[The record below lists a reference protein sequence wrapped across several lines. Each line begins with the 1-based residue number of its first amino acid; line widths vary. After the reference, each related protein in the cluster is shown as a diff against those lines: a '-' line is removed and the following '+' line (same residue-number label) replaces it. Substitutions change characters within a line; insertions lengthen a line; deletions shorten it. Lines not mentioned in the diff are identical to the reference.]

1 MPHFSIAKRNKS
13 VPKLS
18 LSYSRSIVVLYINFK
33 VQIKLKYTVIFVQF
47 NLLRRSLSRKV
58 DGW

>member
-1 MPHFSIAKRNKS
+1 VPHFSIAKRNKS

>member
-1 MPHFSIAKRNKS
+1 VPHFSIAKRNKS

-47 NLLRRSLSRKV
+47 NLVRRSLSRKV